1 MSDKFTV
8 LFDYRKALGRTR
20 RQTTS
25 STTNSTELG
34 PWLDDFANK
43 KKIYNMRLFYVLK
56 PNAEDVVKFG
66 IAGTRGEAGGW
77 GRLHQYIN
85 EYGYTTDLNRCTGI
99 QLLYLAGN
107 KYNSNVEITNSDV
120 FKKERACKQ
129 YVAKQLA
136 EKDAIIAAQAKEIE
150 ELTKQLGN
158 VKVKAE
164 PKIVG
169 LYGNKEGTIVREV
182 YEGTG
187 KGVEKS
193 YFTKNPGG
201 GKKYLKDSD
210 AANWV
215 AMDEETVK
223 ERVAAHDAKM
233 AALKNSSPAK

>member
-1 MSDKFTV
+1 MHHTRSNHPDRTV
-8 LFDYRKALGRTR
+8 RTR
-20 RQTTS
+20 AH
-25 STTNSTELG
+25 NPCPAFIPSTE
-34 PWLDDFANK
+34 D
-43 KKIYNMRLFYVLK
+43 
-56 PNAEDVVKFG
+56 
-66 IAGTRGEAGGW
+66 
-77 GRLHQYIN
+77 
-85 EYGYTTDLNRCTGI
+85 
-99 QLLYLAGN
+99 
-107 KYNSNVEITNSDV
+107 
-120 FKKERACKQ
+120 
-129 YVAKQLA
+129 VAKQLA

-150 ELTKQLGN
+150 ELSQQLAN

-215 AMDEETVK
+215 AMDEDTVK